1 MPPPPPPHIT
11 DYLRILMGD
20 TPWSFLLESALR
32 LMLMYILLLTGL
44 RLMGKR
50 MAGQI
55 SRTELAGL
63 VSLAVSIGIPLL
75 SPDRGL
81 LAPVAIVTVV
91 VLSHRLVT
99 RYVAR
104 HPRAE
109 HALQGTATTLVTD
122 GVLELPI
129 MEQVGLSQERLFAQ
143 LRGESLEHLGQVR
156 RLYMEAN
163 GTFSLVKWEEPQPG
177 LSIIPGW
184 DEGFREVQPVVAA
197 TFTCRHCG
205 QVAAVAQVPATACPH
220 CGARDWEP
228 AVQAI
233 EPAKK

>member
-11 DYLRILMGD
+11 DYLRILMGEV
-20 TPWSFLLESALR
+20 PWSFLLECALR
-32 LMLMYILLLTGL
+32 LVAMYLLLLTGL

-81 LAPVAIVTVV
+81 LAPVAIVCVV
-91 VLSHRLVT
+91 VLLHRLVT
-99 RYVAR
+99 HWAAR
-104 HPRAE
+104 HITAE
-109 HALQGTATTLVTD
+109 RMLQGTVTTVVVD
-122 GVLELPI
+122 GVLQLPI
-129 MEQVGLSQERLFAQ
+129 MERVVLSQERLFAQ

-163 GTFSLVKWEEPQPG
+163 GTFSLVEADEPQPG
-177 LSIIPGW
+177 LSIIPPW
-184 DEGFREVQPVVAA
+184 DEGFRQAQPVAAGKFACPVCGEVVAA
-197 TFTCRHCG
+197 PQLPTQQCSRCSAHK
-205 QVAAVAQVPATACPH
+205 
-220 CGARDWEP
+220 WEP
-228 AVQAI
+228 AVEAI
-233 EPAKK
+233 A